1 MRRALIAV
9 IVAVP
14 LMAGT
19 AAASAYSP
27 RDFFPGG
34 SGVTTQY
41 AAVTGTVVSV
51 DAAHGS
57 FVADASIVTTPSI
70 GGSSGLSGI
79 SGLGGLFG
87 GGLFGGGSSSGGGFL
102 GGLLGNLFGG
112 GLSGTGGS
120 SGGGLFGG
128 LLGNLFGGGSSGG
141 GLFGGLLGGGS
152 SSSGGGILG
161 LLGGSSGIGSL
172 LQSLGFGFGLSHSTS
187 TTTTTPTTPTQVT
200 ITTAANTVLVVN
212 DKPGKVSDLSAG
224 DTFFALFKGSSTDS
238 IQTLTANP
246 AVWIIDHTPPKP
258 LQLYAFVGTVKS
270 VDTTA
275 GTVTVNTTVSLPS
288 SLAAPGS
295 SATYT
300 VGPHTFI
307 IGGSSGGV
315 LTSLFSSGGSLTDV
329 ATGDIVAGALI
340 APQGDTAAQ
349 IDALP
354 LTVMLDFPAPAGL
367 TASARL
373 RTAAASD
380 LLALLDGQKSVK
392 SLKHHGR
399 HHTRHHAKKA

>member
-34 SGVTTQY
+34 NGVTTQY
-41 AAVTGTVVSV
+41 AAVTGTIVSV

-57 FVADASIVTTPSI
+57 FVANASIVTPPSI
-70 GGSSGLSGI
+70 GGSSGLGGI

-112 GLSGTGGS
+112 GSSGTGGS
-120 SGGGLFGG
+120 SGGGFLGG

-141 GLFGGLLGGGS
+141 GIFGGLLGGSS

-161 LLGGSSGIGSL
+161 LFGGSSGIGSL
-172 LQSLGFGFGLSHSTS
+172 LQSLGFGFGMNHSS

-224 DTFFALFKGSSTDS
+224 DKFFALFKGSSTDS

-246 AVWIIDHTPPKP
+246 AVWIMDHTPPKP

-275 GTVTVNTTVSLPS
+275 GTVTVTTTVSLPS
-288 SLAAPGS
+288 SLSAPGS

-300 VGPHTFI
+300 VGSHTFI

-315 LTSLFSSGGSLTDV
+315 LTSLFSSGGSLSDV

-340 APQGDTAAQ
+340 APQGDTPAQ
-349 IDALP
+349 IGALP
-354 LTVMLDFPAPAGL
+354 LMVMLDFPAPAGL
-367 TASARL
+367 TASAHL
-373 RTAAASD
+373 RSAAASD

-399 HHTRHHAKKA
+399 HHTRHHAKRA